1 MLTMGLAADS
11 GESVA
16 LDYALETLT
25 FGSTDDIYEVPF
37 SDYIAENHSVAQ
49 LELIREVGREFDQLA
64 MGGCARFLK
73 MPFERG
79 AGMFLCR
86 FVIGKLNGG
95 IAVLFN
101 RTYLRDNTW
110 TSLNDGAWNIFSIS
124 TENGSHSDFLS
135 N

>member
-1 MLTMGLAADS
+1 MGLATYS
-11 GESVA
+11 CESVT
-16 LDYALETLT
+16 LHNALETLT
-25 FGSTDDIYEVPF
+25 LGSTDDVYERAFADNV
-37 SDYIAENHSVAQ
+37 SKNDYVAEF
-49 LELIREVGREFDQLA
+49 ELCREVGREFDQLA
-64 MGGCARFLK
+64 VRCGSCLFK

-79 AGMFLCR
+79 AGVLFCH

-95 IAVLFN
+95 ITIFLY
-101 RTYLRDNTW
+101 RTNLRNNTR